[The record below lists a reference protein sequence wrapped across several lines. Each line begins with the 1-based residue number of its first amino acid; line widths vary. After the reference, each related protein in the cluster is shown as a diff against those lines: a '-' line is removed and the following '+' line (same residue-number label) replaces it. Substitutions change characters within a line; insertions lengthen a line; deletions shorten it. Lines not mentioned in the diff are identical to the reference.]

1 MHCFYF
7 PLTLA
12 LMAITM
18 STARS
23 DEADEAIKKAS
34 QALDAHDYEAVLKA
48 AEDAVKADPEKA
60 MGWFLRGEAK
70 SHFRKHEEAIK
81 DYDEAYKLDKTLI
94 AAINQRGGAR
104 FCLGMVKES
113 IEDFEKFI
121 EAKPKAYDSHWRY
134 GIALYYAGRPA
145 DGAKQFKA
153 GEIAFG
159 DDVENVFWHYLCN
172 AKVDGLDK
180 ARKAVLSVKP
190 DRRVPMMK
198 VYDLIRGKI
207 KPDEVIETS
216 EKAKLEG
223 EGMQEALF
231 YAHLYV
237 GLNYEAEGN
246 AKKCLEHLTTAVE
259 KHKITHYMW
268 DVGNVHLKQLK
279 KK

>member
-1 MHCFYF
+1 MRWFYF
-7 PLTLA
+7 PLILA
-12 LMAITM
+12 LMSLTM

-34 QALDAHDYEAVLKA
+34 QALKDHDFEAVLKA
-48 AEDAVKADPEKA
+48 AAKAVELDPKKA
-60 MGWFLRGEAK
+60 MGWYFRGEAN
-70 SHFRKHEEAIK
+70 SHFRKHEAAIK
-81 DYDEAYKLDKTLI
+81 DYDKAYELDKTLI
-94 AAINQRGGAR
+94 DAVNQRGGAR

-134 GIALYYAGRPA
+134 GISLYYAGRFA

-172 AKVDGLDK
+172 AKVDGLEK

-198 VYDLIRGKI
+198 VYDLIRGKV

-223 EGMQEALF
+223 EDKQEALF

-237 GLNYEAEGN
+237 GLNYEADGN

-259 KHKITHYMW
+259 KHKISHYMW
-268 DVGNVHLKQLK
+268 DVGNVHLKLLK